1 MKQFSRRT
9 AVSALAAFTMFPA
22 RSVRAQGIEKVT
34 ASWLPI
40 IQTTAFYV
48 ALEEKLYEA
57 AGIEVE
63 AVQFQ
68 NPNQII
74 DSLLSGRADFAPPG
88 GAAGITALAEARVP
102 GSFKVFGLQGGS
114 QKPLFINDALLV
126 KADSQIASFKA
137 LKGKKVG
144 TVPGVQWKTI
154 TRHCIRRSG
163 LDPDKDVEL
172 SEIAIPLQL
181 ASLIS
186 GAVDA
191 TLSLEPVGS
200 IAVDTHQAKRAMTN
214 PVESFIND
222 PFYSGAAVLSTKFLK
237 ERPVVAKKVID
248 VIDMA
253 TKMTNANFGKYRSL
267 LSKYTA
273 VKPDEAKTIAQP
285 RLRAFH
291 ELNATDLHAYQA
303 FVDVFAT
310 EGVLK
315 QKLDVRSLMYQG

>member
-1 MKQFSRRT
+1 MQQFSRRT
-9 AVSALAAFTMFPA
+9 ALAALGAVTVFPA
-22 RSVRAQGIEKVT
+22 RSLRAQSLEKVT

-48 ALEEKLYEA
+48 ALEEKLFEA
-57 AGIEVE
+57 AGIQVE

-126 KADSQIASFKA
+126 RSDSEIASFKA
-137 LKGKKVG
+137 LKDKKIG

-154 TRHCIRRSG
+154 ARYCIRRSG
-163 LDPDKDVEL
+163 LDPDRDVEL
-172 SEIAIPLQL
+172 SEIAVPIQL
-181 ASLIS
+181 GSLIS

-200 IAVDTHQAKRAMTN
+200 IAVDTHQAKRAVTN
-214 PVESFIND
+214 PVESFITD

-237 ERPVVAKKVID
+237 ERPAVAKKVVD
-248 VIDMA
+248 VIDKA
-253 TKMTNANFGKYRSL
+253 TKMTNADFGKYRFV

-273 VKPDEAKTIAQP
+273 VKPDQAKTVAQP
-285 RLRAFH
+285 RLRGSH
-291 ELNATDLHAYQA
+291 QLDATDLHAYQA
-303 FVDVFAT
+303 FVDVFMS

-315 QKLDVRSLMYQG
+315 EKLDVRSLMYHG